1 MTKTERYVHT
11 ASFTYLCFIHQPFC
25 PSDDDVFLTQAHLIS
40 TSATCSSYDLLSGL
54 PNLPEPPKHSSYP
67 MYKPLPLLL
76 ISWWGKYFYYFNCWP
91 WRLTWVL
98 ADLQLDHKQSLLKS
112 LKVIALSLLG
122 SWGLHQFLKGSQGQH
137 ILPIWETWLNSDNST
152 QNEDPSKGSEHFA
165 IGCARIPLCSSSYR
179 QAMLLLHR
187 K

>member
-1 MTKTERYVHT
+1 M
-11 ASFTYLCFIHQPFC
+11 
-25 PSDDDVFLTQAHLIS
+25 
-40 TSATCSSYDLLSGL
+40 
-54 PNLPEPPKHSSYP
+54 
-67 MYKPLPLLL
+67 
-76 ISWWGKYFYYFNCWP
+76 
-91 WRLTWVL
+91 L

-152 QNEDPSKGSEHFA
+152 QNEDHSEGSEHFA